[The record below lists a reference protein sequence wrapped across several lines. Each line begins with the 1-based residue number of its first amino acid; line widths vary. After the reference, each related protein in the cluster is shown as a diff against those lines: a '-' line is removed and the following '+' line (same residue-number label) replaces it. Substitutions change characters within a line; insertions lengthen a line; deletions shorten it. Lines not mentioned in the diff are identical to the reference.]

1 MVMVFERGVRRE
13 FQLYHIFIFQ
23 LRHSNHKNITRF
35 DSLIPYHLKI
45 INTRMHTRSQQVDQ
59 GEGERNYH
67 IFYFLIKGAT
77 KEEQS
82 MFNFKN
88 VADYGMLMHGH
99 TAIIDN
105 ETDKDTGKNTYDEDR
120 MNNALNPSDPDETG
134 VRAALTMANVDETQ
148 QAGIW
153 KVLVG
158 LLLMGELKFKALGDD
173 KSEVKEKDQV
183 PVIEKYLGIEHL
195 AENLVIFRRI
205 IQKKALDST

>member
-1 MVMVFERGVRRE
+1 MT
-13 FQLYHIFIFQ
+13 
-23 LRHSNHKNITRF
+23 K
-35 DSLIPYHLKI
+35 
-45 INTRMHTRSQQVDQ
+45 QVDQ